1 MAYTKQLNPTRKSA
15 RRESADIALGGVAQV
30 VVGGL
35 IVVGSY
41 YWFKHAE
48 EHREPAMEGKVT
60 PQVGAMF
67 GMLLGSGLT
76 LSGVADDTIALY
88 QAMSND
94 YVWAPVPASWPSA
107 KPGAPISPSST
118 APTADPTPQPAP
130 PPSR

>member
-41 YWFKHAE
+41 YWFKHA
-48 EHREPAMEGKVT
+48 
-60 PQVGAMF
+60 
-67 GMLLGSGLT
+67 
-76 LSGVADDTIALY
+76 
-88 QAMSND
+88 D
-94 YVWAPVPASWPSA
+94 YVWAPGPASWPSA